1 MEKDKRN
8 PQICLSTIVYKSVDN
23 VDNYLFTSE
32 FPIEST
38 FPAPIVI
45 NRSFFLQ
52 FSKIKF
58 FDVIKFL
65 NIVYIYIIISH
76 AVYDIFGAYDAS
88 IFFSGSID
96 VSDDH
101 VVTEA

>member
-1 MEKDKRN
+1 MWTKIVKQWKYASYIDFTIVEKGKRN

-52 FSKIKF
+52 FSKINF
-58 FDVIKFL
+58 
-65 NIVYIYIIISH
+65 SM
-76 AVYDIFGAYDAS
+76 AS
-88 IFFSGSID
+88 NSLI
-96 VSDDH
+96 
-101 VVTEA
+101 